1 AVEAARH
8 KHGALKVA
16 VLDWDVHHG
25 NGTEGIYYERDDTLT
40 ISLHQERN
48 YPIDT
53 GDVADRGAGAGTGL
67 NINVP
72 LPAGTG
78 HIGYLAAMD
87 RIVLPA
93 LERFRPDLIVVA
105 CGFDGSALD
114 PLAQMLMTPETFR
127 ALTERVMSAA
137 DSLCGGRL
145 VLVHE
150 GGYSEIYVPFC
161 GHATIATLAG
171 STIDAPDPLAVNIA
185 ARQPSKAV
193 ETFQLGL
200 IDEMALALLAQ

>member
-1 AVEAARH
+1 MR
-8 KHGALKVA
+8 VA

-25 NGTEGIYYERDDTLT
+25 NGTEAIYYERADTLT

-48 YPIDT
+48 YPIDS
-53 GDVADRGAGAGTGL
+53 GDVTARGSGAGAGY

-78 HIGYLAAMD
+78 HVGYLAVMD

-93 LERFRPDLIVVA
+93 LERFKPDLIVVA
-105 CGFDGSALD
+105 CGFDGSAYD

-127 ALTERVMSAA
+127 AMTARIKSTAE
-137 DSLCGGRL
+137 DLCKGRL

-150 GGYSEIYVPFC
+150 GGYSEVYVPFC

-171 STIDAPDPLAVNIA
+171 SAIDAPDPLAVNMA
-185 ARQPSKAV
+185 ARQPSAAF
-193 ETFQLGL
+193 EAFQLGL
-200 IDEMALALLAQ
+200 IDEMAAAFG